1 MINEG
6 IGAILELTA
15 GRPRECVK
23 RVIALL
29 DGVIGELGREHL
41 AKCMVLQA
49 ASILREQ
56 INPQASA
63 AATDGGSRLLAWQA
77 RRVREYIDAHIAGPI
92 RVADLS
98 ALLQLSEAHFSRSFK
113 QAFGVSPHAFVI
125 QRRLELAAQYM
136 LETDSSL
143 SDIALRCGFTDQPH
157 LCKHF
162 RLATGHTPAAWRRAR
177 RSQDLGNG
185 AASFSNGYRN
195 PIASAR
201 ATA

>member
-1 MINEG
+1 MVNEG

-15 GRPRECVK
+15 SRPRECVK
-23 RVIALL
+23 RVLILL
-29 DGVIGELGREHL
+29 DRVMGELGRDHS
-41 AKCMVLQA
+41 AKGTILQA
-49 ASILREQ
+49 ASLLREQ
-56 INPQASA
+56 INPPA
-63 AATDGGSRLLAWQA
+63 AAAAAEAGSRMLAWQA

-98 ALLQLSEAHFSRSFK
+98 ALVQLSDAHFSRSFK
-113 QAFGVSPHAFVI
+113 HALGVSPHAFVI

-136 LETDSSL
+136 LETDACL

-162 RLATGHTPAAWRRAR
+162 RAATAQTPAAWRRAR
-177 RSQDLGNG
+177 RSLDMRNG
-185 AASFSNGYRN
+185 APLSYRN